1 MKNQE
6 RIGRFD
12 QVRIT
17 TTKHVNYLSAPAGV
31 LLNPNGIWL
40 VAGVVGNELMLT
52 KDSIVIKISSN
63 DVVKVLDYHKTY
75 QDIITSLGRFTDY
88 ETGKERPTEKLT
100 RLDEED

>member
-1 MKNQE
+1 MKNKE

-12 QVRIT
+12 QVKIS

-40 VAGVVGNELMLT
+40 VAGVVGDELMLT

-63 DVVKVLDYHKTY
+63 DVIKVLDYHETY
-75 QDIITSLGRFTDY
+75 QNIISSLGRFADY
-88 ETGKERPTEKLT
+88 ETGKERPTENIT
-100 RLDEED
+100 RTDEED

>member
-1 MKNQE
+1 MKNKE

-12 QVRIT
+12 QVKIS

-40 VAGVVGNELMLT
+40 VT

-63 DVVKVLDYHKTY
+63 DVIKVLDYHETY
-75 QDIITSLGRFTDY
+75 QNIISSLGRFADY
-88 ETGKERPTEKLT
+88 ETGKERPTENIT
-100 RLDEED
+100 RTDEED